1 MFRPEVPMRADAS
14 PLLTSYG
21 DTLADPMA
29 RSELRGWCAL
39 AILSL
44 AVAGVFALLLAFSRT
59 PGVGA
64 WVPWPAAFFGKGL
77 VVHVVFAFIVWFL
90 AVLGTFL
97 NLAAWRVAG
106 GRPPLAWAGRGGLV
120 LAAIACVLLFVPAL
134 LDRGEPTLNNYVPA
148 IIDPVYYA
156 GLGVLALG
164 LTLPVARLLAAPV
177 ARLGGPSD
185 DLSVAALG
193 AAVVFCLALVCFGLA
208 YGELAG
214 QAPSY
219 AFNEELFW
227 GGGHLLQFIST
238 ILLVGAWSA
247 LARLTLAGE
256 VFSGRLAKGAIVFLI
271 VCALPA
277 PAFYFIF
284 PPFAAEQTM
293 AFSGL
298 LWALGPPTLVVAA
311 AGLLAIRRRGRLA
324 ALPWRN
330 PVFLSL
336 VLSIGVFGLGGV
348 LGMFIDGA
356 DTRTPAHYHAV
367 IAGVTLSFMGL
378 FLGLFLPLLGR
389 APRPG
394 RRLSF
399 LVIAFAAGQTLAC
412 IGLFIAGG
420 HGAPRKVAGDAQG
433 LIDISAIVGMSL
445 NGVGALVAVSGGLM
459 FIWVAGKAL
468 FGRAAPAE

>member
-1 MFRPEVPMRADAS
+1 MRAHAS
-14 PLLTSYG
+14 PLLASYG
-21 DTLADPMA
+21 DPLADPAA

-44 AVAGVFALLLAFSRT
+44 AVAGVFALLLALSRT
-59 PGVGA
+59 PGIQA

-90 AVLGTFL
+90 AVLGAFL
-97 NLAAWRVAG
+97 TLAAWRVAD
-106 GRPPLAWAGRGGLV
+106 GRPPLAGAGRAGPV

-148 IIDPVYYA
+148 IIDPLYYA

-164 LTLPVARLLAAPV
+164 LMLPVARLLAAPV
-177 ARLGGPSD
+177 ARLGLPPD

-208 YGELAG
+208 YGDLAG
-214 QAPSY
+214 QVPSF

-238 ILLVGAWSA
+238 ILMVGAWST

-256 VFSGRLAKGAIVFLI
+256 VLPARLVKGAIVFLI
-271 VCALPA
+271 LCALPA
-277 PAFYFIF
+277 PVFYFVF
-284 PPFAAEQTM
+284 PPFAAEQTL

-298 LWALGPPTLVVAA
+298 LWALGPPTFIVAA
-311 AGLLAIRRRGRLA
+311 AGVLVLGRRGKPA

-336 VLSIGVFGLGGV
+336 VLSVGVFALGGV

-394 RRLSF
+394 RRLNV

-420 HGAPRKVAGDAQG
+420 HGAPRKVAGAAQG
-433 LIDISAIVGMSL
+433 LIDVGAIVGMSL
-445 NGVGALVAVSGGLM
+445 NGVGALIAVTGGLL
-459 FIWVAGKAL
+459 FIWVAGRAL
-468 FGRAAPAE
+468 LGRAPPVE

>member
-1 MFRPEVPMRADAS
+1 MRTHESAFLAPYADA
-14 PLLTSYG
+14 
-21 DTLADPMA
+21 LADPLA
-29 RSELRGWCAL
+29 RRELRGWCSL

-44 AVAGVFALLLAFSRT
+44 ALAGVFALLLALSRT
-59 PGVGA
+59 PGVQA

-77 VVHVVFAFIVWFL
+77 VVHVVFAFIIWFL
-90 AVLGTFL
+90 AILGAFL

-106 GRPPLAWAGRGGLV
+106 GRPPLPGLGRAGLA
-120 LAAIACVLLFVPAL
+120 LAAIACVLLLVPAL

-148 IIDPVYYA
+148 IIDPLYYA

-177 ARLGGPSD
+177 ARLGLPPD

-208 YGELAG
+208 YGELAD
-214 QAPSY
+214 QAPSF

-238 ILLVGAWSA
+238 ILLLGAWSA
-247 LARLTLAGE
+247 LARLTLPGE
-256 VFSGRLAKGAIVFLI
+256 IFSGRLVRGAVVFLI
-271 VCALPA
+271 LCALPA
-277 PAFYFIF
+277 PLFYFIF

-298 LWALGPPTLVVAA
+298 LWALGPPTLAVAA

-394 RRLSF
+394 RRLTF
-399 LVIAFAAGQTLAC
+399 LVSAFAAGQTLAC

-420 HGAPRKVAGDAQG
+420 HGAPRKVAGNAQG
-433 LIDISAIVGMSL
+433 LVDIGAIVGMSL
-445 NGVGALVAVSGGLM
+445 NGLGALIAVTGGLL

-468 FGRAAPAE
+468 FAHAAPPE

>member
-1 MFRPEVPMRADAS
+1 MRTHETAFLASYADA
-14 PLLTSYG
+14 
-21 DTLADPMA
+21 LADPMA
-29 RSELRGWCAL
+29 RSELRGWCSL

-44 AVAGVFALLLAFSRT
+44 AVAGVFALLLALSRT

-64 WVPWPAAFFGKGL
+64 WVTWPAAFFGKGL

-90 AVLGTFL
+90 AVLGAIL
-97 NLAAWRVAG
+97 NLAAWRVTG
-106 GRPPLAWAGRGGLV
+106 GRPPLAGFGRAGLV

-148 IIDPVYYA
+148 IIDPLYYA

-164 LTLPVARLLAAPV
+164 VTLPVARLLAAPV
-177 ARLGGPSD
+177 ARLGLPPD

-193 AAVVFCLALVCFGLA
+193 AAIVFCLALVCFGLA

-214 QAPSY
+214 QSPSF

-238 ILLVGAWSA
+238 ILLIGAWSA

-256 VFSGRLAKGAIVFLI
+256 VFSGRLVKGAVLFLI
-271 VCALPA
+271 LCALPA
-277 PAFYFIF
+277 PIFYFVF

-298 LWALGPPTLVVAA
+298 LWALGPPTLVVAV
-311 AGLLAIRRRGRLA
+311 AGLMALRRRGRLA
-324 ALPWRN
+324 ALPWRD

-378 FLGLFLPLLGR
+378 FLGLFLPLLRR
-389 APRPG
+389 APRSG
-394 RRLSF
+394 RRLNF
-399 LVIAFAAGQTLAC
+399 LVSAFAAGQTLAC

-433 LIDISAIVGMSL
+433 LVDIGAIVGMSL
-445 NGVGALVAVSGGLM
+445 NGIGALVAVTGGLL
-459 FIWVAGKAL
+459 FIWVAGRAL
-468 FGRAAPAE
+468 LGRLTPAE